1 MSNGLHYPWDLI
13 VLVVEVCLF
22 IYFLFV
28 NGYYVFTA
36 ILALLNLPLFMRL
49 HRVDPLRRSYSSLD
63 TPVSMIVPAHN
74 EEEVIVKTVRSL
86 LAMEYPTFEVIVVND
101 GSTDQTLEKLGKEFS
116 LEPYPEAYRV
126 SIPTEEVREIYRS
139 AEYPELIVI
148 DKVNGGKA
156 DALNAGLNVARYP
169 LVLSGDADSYYHSST
184 LQWMSEPFQKDGRT
198 MVVGGAIAVGNNCIP
213 EQFGDPFN
221 PSLPKKMLPRFQAL
235 EYLRAFL
242 SNRLG
247 WAPLNALGIVSGACG
262 LWRKDL
268 LVEAG
273 GYRRD
278 TVWEDMEMTLRVHH
292 MMRRKGRAYR
302 VAFTPYPVC
311 WTMVPDSLSQL
322 YTQRVLWHRH
332 LSECMSIHRRLLFG
346 GGALGWMT
354 LPYLVFFEWLAPL
367 VVTFGILFGIAGI
380 VFGFLDWYSQIV
392 LLGLVLTL
400 AILISFVA
408 ILLDEISFTAYRL
421 RDIWNLFLAAFLEN
435 FGYRQFVSIAS
446 LVGFINWAMRT
457 PHRGRRPPGM
467 FVKPYPKS

>member
-1 MSNGLHYPWDLI
+1 MSSTLQHPWDVV
-13 VLVVEVCLF
+13 VLVVEVLLF
-22 IYFLFV
+22 IYFLIA
-28 NGYYVFTA
+28 NGFYVFTA
-36 ILALLNLPLFMRL
+36 VLALLNLPLFMRL
-49 HRVDPLRRSYSSLD
+49 HRADPLRRSYSSLD

-74 EEEVIVKTVRSL
+74 EEAVIVKTVQSL
-86 LAMEYPTFEVIVVND
+86 LAMEYPTFEILVVND
-101 GSTDQTLEKLGKEFS
+101 GSTDGTLEALGKAFN

-126 SIPTEEVREIYRS
+126 SLPSEEVREVYRS
-139 AEYPELIVI
+139 ADHPSLRVI

-169 LVLSGDADSYYHSST
+169 LVLAGDADSYYHPST
-184 LQWMSEPFQKDGRT
+184 LQWMTEPFQKDGRT
-198 MVVGGAIAVGNNCIP
+198 MVVGGAIAVGNDCIP
-213 EQFGDPFN
+213 DSRDTEFAPK
-221 PSLPKKMLPRFQAL
+221 LPRRMLQRFQAL

-292 MMRRKGRAYR
+292 MMRRKDRTYR

-311 WTMVPDSLSQL
+311 WTMVPETLASL
-322 YTQRVLWHRH
+322 YHQRVLWHRH
-332 LSECMSIHRRLLFG
+332 LSECMSIHRRLLFS

-367 VVTFGILFGIAGI
+367 VVTFGIAFGAAGI
-380 VFGFLDWYSQIV
+380 YFHFLDWYSQWV

-421 RDIWNLFLAAFLEN
+421 RDIWNLFFAAFLEN
-435 FGYRQFVSIAS
+435 FGYRQFVGVAN
-446 LVGFINWAMRT
+446 LVGFLTWMART
-457 PHRGRRPPGM
+457 RYRGRKPPGM
-467 FVKPYPKS
+467 FVKAYPNT